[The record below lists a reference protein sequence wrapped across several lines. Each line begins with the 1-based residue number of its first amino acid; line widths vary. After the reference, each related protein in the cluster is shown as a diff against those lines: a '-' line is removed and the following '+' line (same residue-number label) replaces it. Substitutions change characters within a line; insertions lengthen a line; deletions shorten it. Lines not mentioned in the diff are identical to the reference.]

1 LTVVIF
7 NISPVYNG
15 SFFNVNMYTTFA
27 VTEPGKTSPGETKGA
42 GPEDVDSPPEAVMM
56 TRGFIYEDE
65 DGDLVVYRRDGTLI
79 ITDERGRQ
87 KGEVYF
93 DFDEFIQ
100 NQDDGYLASVHFSSL
115 IKGERYVDS
124 AANPIVCQKNGKIK
138 YNGAKFDTF
147 ESFLADRSPEFFDT
161 VRLYSEDDSDSD
173 EEAAIG
179 TIKRPE
185 YSLKSDEAVCL
196 SEMCQKPRQRHSRED
211 QSASLAQIH
220 QHVSYTFLD
229 WQEGDDD
236 FETNRG
242 WLSDNQK
249 KMTCILSV
257 SLAKP
262 DKSANKIDDT
272 RRTMLLNAITGW
284 TDHDWSVLLFVPA
297 QNSEQYTHCAKLKRI
312 FGSGVNIVPYR
323 IDQGTCNVNMNVGES
338 RNAILHFMLANK
350 DLVKTCTVADERV
363 EALLR
368 PRPVLS
374 NAPFEPSDEP
384 IIVARQRAN
393 EGYSRLAAV
402 KEFLEDGA
410 TAEATFR
417 ELQGDSDY
425 VWDVYTAR
433 ENKYCKSVVQLY
445 DPESPETSVWHA
457 LREQSPTLIG
467 LPTEF
472 RANMRKT
479 DPSDLHNKKRYK
491 QWKLSGAGKF
501 LGADVEPFAP
511 DRLVM
516 PTQLI
521 TFKVGRGGW
530 EGQFFYPFTTIGE
543 DNFFSYQ
550 WGTQIGACVQLDAV
564 QIIRKFPRKA
574 VSITRT
580 PDDLNGYTD
589 CAIKE
594 LMYIIDSDTYA
605 QGRTKSVPTLQW
617 TPDSAK
623 HSMRM
628 SCYKWQCFIFSQIVV
643 QAQKRKIGCS
653 PKVKSI
659 CDALLAFILSKS
671 FRSTGYFVDKNSG
684 TYNAMLNVYRKS
696 PLMTKYIKKLQLK
709 IPTNR

>member
-1 LTVVIF
+1 M
-7 NISPVYNG
+7 
-15 SFFNVNMYTTFA
+15 VNMYTTFA
-27 VTEPGKTSPGETKGA
+27 VVEPKKPGESKDSSA
-42 GPEDVDSPPEAVMM
+42 GTSSTEGVIM

-65 DGDLVVYRRDGTLI
+65 DGDFVVYRRDGTLI
-79 ITDERGRQ
+79 ITDDRGRQ

-93 DFDEFIQ
+93 DFDEFIE
-100 NQDDGYLASVHFSSL
+100 NQDDDYLETVHFSSL
-115 IKGERYVDS
+115 VKGERYVDGS
-124 AANPIVCQKNGKIK
+124 GKLIVYQKNGKLK
-138 YNGAKFDTF
+138 YNSKKFDTF
-147 ESFLADRSPEFFDT
+147 ESFLADSSPEFFDT
-161 VRLYSEDDSDSD
+161 VRLYSEDESDSD
-173 EEAAIG
+173 EEEEARIG
-179 TIKRPE
+179 TIKRSE

-196 SEMCQKPRQRHSRED
+196 SAECQKPRQRHSRED
-211 QSASLAQIH
+211 QAASLDQIH

-236 FETNRG
+236 YETNRG
-242 WLSDNQK
+242 WLAANQK
-249 KMTCILSV
+249 RMTCILSV

-262 DKSANKIDDT
+262 DKSVNRIDDT

-284 TDHDWSVLLFVPA
+284 TDHEWSVLLFVPA
-297 QNSEQYTHCAKLKRI
+297 QNQEQYIHCAKLKRI
-312 FGSGVNIVPYR
+312 FGSAVNIVPYR

-374 NAPFEPSDEP
+374 NAAFDPSDEP
-384 IIVARQRAN
+384 IIVSRQRAN

-402 KEFLEDGA
+402 KEFLEDGDA
-410 TAEATFR
+410 AEDTFR
-417 ELQGDSDY
+417 NLQGDSDY

-433 ENKYCKSVVQLY
+433 ENKYCRSVVQLY

-457 LREQSPTLIG
+457 LQDQTPTLIG

-491 QWKLSGAGKF
+491 QWKTSGAGKF

-511 DRLVM
+511 ERLVM

-521 TFKVGRGGW
+521 TFKVGSGGW
-530 EGQFFYPFTTIGE
+530 DGQFFYPFTTIGE

-550 WGTQIGACVQLDAV
+550 WGTQIGAIAQLDAV

-580 PDDLNGYTD
+580 PDDLDGYTD

-605 QGRTKSVPTLQW
+605 QGRAKSVPTLQW
-617 TPDSAK
+617 TPESAK

-643 QAQKRKIGCS
+643 QAQKRGIEC
-653 PKVKSI
+653 PVKVKSV
-659 CDALLAFILSKS
+659 CDALLTFILSKS
-671 FRSTGYFVDKNSG
+671 FRSADYFVDKNKA
-684 TYNAMLNVYRKS
+684 TYNAMLDVYRKS
-696 PLMTKYIKKLQLK
+696 PQITNYIKELSAT